1 MMIVFVRAVES
12 SVMIVLWL
20 TALDVSRLLT
30 VATRSCADA
39 PPSIVIDAK
48 TKTAIKSAVQRA

>member
-1 MMIVFVRAVES
+1 MTVVMIVFVRAVES

-20 TALDVSRLLT
+20 TALDVHL
-30 VATRSCADA
+30 
-39 PPSIVIDAK
+39 PSIVINAK